1 MYVTLYNIWVATHN
15 SFDHHI
21 LYPPPDPLSVVA
33 FHLKVFPE
41 SFQSPLVAVELVG
54 IFVILKVII
63 VLIDTENIQHIYV
76 LNSTKAVFGSI
87 IHIAP
92 QNISTVQL
100 QLLAR

>member
-63 VLIDTENIQHIYV
+63 VLINTEKQ
-76 LNSTKAVFGSI
+76 
-87 IHIAP
+87 
-92 QNISTVQL
+92 
-100 QLLAR
+100 